1 MVRNVITYL
10 INCMEQYPEKIAFAD
25 EKRSITFRELY
36 VEAQKVACVIA
47 HKCGNITNQPIMVY
61 IDRSVESIVAFMG
74 ILYSGNF
81 YCPIDITMPYER
93 INKIISAL
101 DAATVI
107 YANKIPDISNV
118 NRIDLSA
125 IADVSEHEILKTE
138 SGWQKILDVDPAY
151 VLFTSGSTGQ
161 PKGVVINH
169 AAIIDYA
176 EWLCNKFDFSEKT
189 VLGNQ
194 ASFHFDFSVADIY
207 STLKNAATMYM
218 IPKEKFAFPRELL
231 TYVETKGINTVF
243 WVPSVLI
250 SIANSDVLR
259 EVKLTNLDKLL
270 FCGEVMPNKQLNI
283 WRHFYP
289 NKLYVNMYGPTETTV
304 ASTYYIVDREFKDEE
319 SLPIGRPCENSGILL
334 LNQDNR
340 LAEINEIGEI
350 CIRGIGV
357 SMGYYGDEERTA
369 ENFVQNPLNNKYHE
383 IIYRTGDL
391 GKYNERL
398 ELIYVG
404 RKDHQIKHQG
414 YRIELGEIESVAD
427 AVAGIERSC
436 ALYDDEN
443 KKIVL
448 FCTIGDGDITE
459 KKIYMSLKNKLPRY
473 MLPGLIH
480 ILEKLPLNVNGKI
493 DRKELKRN
501 YMTK

>member
-10 INCMEQYPEKIAFAD
+10 IQCMEKYPEKIAFAD
-25 EKRSITFRELY
+25 EKRSITFRELFIEAKKTAN
-36 VEAQKVACVIA
+36 VIAQKCRDM
-47 HKCGNITNQPIMVY
+47 TNQPIMVY

-81 YCPIDITMPYER
+81 YCPIDTMMPLER
-93 INKIISAL
+93 IDKIISAL
-101 DAATVI
+101 DATTLI
-107 YANKIPDISNV
+107 YTDKIPDVENV
-118 NRIDLSA
+118 NFINLA
-125 IADVSEHEILKTE
+125 EIADISENEILKKE
-138 SGWQKILDVDPAY
+138 YGWQEILDVDPAY

-169 AAIIDYA
+169 AAIIDYV
-176 EWLCNKFDFSEKT
+176 EWLHDKFNFSEKT

-250 SIANSDVLR
+250 SIANSGALN
-259 EVKLTNLDKLL
+259 EVKLSNLEKLL

-283 WRHFYP
+283 WRHVYP

-304 ASTYYIVDREFKDEE
+304 ASTYYIVDREFSDEE
-319 SLPIGRPCENSGILL
+319 PLPIGRPCENSGILL
-334 LNQDNR
+334 LNHENK

-350 CIRGIGV
+350 CIKGIGV
-357 SMGYYGDEERTA
+357 SMGYYGDEGRTV

-391 GKYNERL
+391 GKYNERQ
-398 ELIYVG
+398 EVIYVG
-404 RKDHQIKHQG
+404 RKDYQIKHQG
-414 YRIELGEIESVAD
+414 YRIELGEIEAISD
-427 AVAGIERSC
+427 AIVGVDKTC

-448 FCTIGDGDITE
+448 FCSISGTDITE
-459 KKIYMSLKNKLPRY
+459 KKIYMSLKDRLPRY
-473 MLPGLIH
+473 M
-480 ILEKLPLNVNGKI
+480 
-493 DRKELKRN
+493 
-501 YMTK
+501 